1 MAVVAWEGGSHSASR
16 HCNPRDVRLVQSCPF
31 AQVGAHVPASHADG
45 LVDSRAHV
53 QRRRRRVMNTCPR
66 MITWRWCCKGRSNTR
81 PSLSRL
87 VFSGAGGVRVS
98 LPTLLSPPPLPQFG
112 RSRQT
117 DWNRGSTMG
126 KGSVVCG
133 WGCRGS
139 PAHPSVTT
147 SSGCDRQRLA
157 TVCCHARCQHSP
169 PVCTAPTGALSV
181 AWCVR
186 GVLPAFPV
194 GTKTSETRAIRI
206 AMYINADVRKMARF
220 CVPTPLSA
228 TAAPLP
234 TMSLGAAMFF

>member
-1 MAVVAWEGGSHSASR
+1 M
-16 HCNPRDVRLVQSCPF
+16 
-31 AQVGAHVPASHADG
+31 
-45 LVDSRAHV
+45 
-53 QRRRRRVMNTCPR
+53 
-66 MITWRWCCKGRSNTR
+66 
-81 PSLSRL
+81 
-87 VFSGAGGVRVS
+87 
-98 LPTLLSPPPLPQFG
+98 
-112 RSRQT
+112 
-117 DWNRGSTMG
+117 
-126 KGSVVCG
+126 CG

-206 AMYINADVRKMARF
+206 AMYINADVRKWLGSVRRRPKTSFDSDAHTPNRGSSARR
-220 CVPTPLSA
+220 PSLIGHWGQGNHGL
-228 TAAPLP
+228 AAHESQQKPVQKAQRAVRTCDMP
-234 TMSLGAAMFF
+234 VRKRPCPGF